1 MTPAGGGVSARRRH
15 WSHRT
20 SARGSA
26 CAAPR
31 QRRPRVPAAPPA
43 RMPLHQVRL
52 GIASKRRLQQTNRRE
67 RVCARAPP
75 PPSKSRPLPRSTRSR
90 AQAPGATEPPPLL
103 SRVRRAPAAMARY
116 ASRHTCSARLPSQT
130 RACAPGHADTRAGGG
145 GGGGGRGVHG
155 LYGARQAARAGCDAT
170 RLGQGQA
177 PVPSRTCNCLLPD
190 VGARSRPP
198 DCPSPSLS
206 PYPGCCRVL
215 GCACAC
221 VRACTDVLSP
231 ARAPTHG
238 APMRHG
244 APSSALFRAA
254 ARAAAQR
261 VVPRGGAGG
270 GGGGAGAGR
279 GGRGALLQ
287 QELAGLMREERRLPW
302 LLPQRSAGQR
312 ALLHGVVRLRRRC
325 AMLDGQQECL
335 LVRQRRRRRVALQV
349 PQSGAQGP
357 PRRLATERRHAVQPG
372 LLRRR

>member
-1 MTPAGGGVSARRRH
+1 MCGTAPAPPSRTRGAACPHAPASGPIRR
-15 WSHRT
+15 SHPKDGYSKQT
-20 SARGSA
+20 VESA
-26 CAAPR
+26 CAHALLPR
-31 QRRPRVPAAPPA
+31 PLKADPCRAQPA
-43 RMPLHQVRL
+43 RELR
-52 GIASKRRLQQTNRRE
+52 
-67 RVCARAPP
+67 
-75 PPSKSRPLPRSTRSR
+75 
-90 AQAPGATEPPPLL
+90 
-103 SRVRRAPAAMARY
+103 RRAPL
-116 ASRHTCSARLPSQT
+116 SPPPFF
-130 RACAPGHADTRAGGG
+130 RACGARPPPWRGTQADTPARPGFHLRREPALPVTPIHGP